1 MALVHLVVAPY
12 TKVEESFNL
21 QACHDLLYH
30 GIHLS
35 QYDHL
40 EFPGVV
46 PRTFVGPLV
55 VSAIAYPIVA
65 IIKLLGLS
73 KFLAQYIVRG
83 VLGLLVILAWRRF
96 RKQLQESFGPSVTFW
111 FTLITASQFHF
122 MYYLSRPLPNT
133 FALAIA
139 LLTFSYWLEQ
149 RHGPLIWTSGVAVL
163 IFRSELCL
171 LLGPML
177 LLDLTTRRLLTVPF
191 LKYAIPAGLL
201 CLVTTLTIDSFF
213 WKRLLWPEGEV
224 FWFNTYKNQ
233 SHNYGTSPFLWYW
246 YSALPRALG
255 LSILLVPLGIA
266 LDKRL
271 QVLVTPAFIFVAAY
285 SILPHKELRFIIYVF
300 PILNVA
306 AARACH
312 FLWEGRDKSTS
323 RQLLAVGSALHL
335 VGNVVFTT
343 FLLTISANNYP
354 GGVAVQK
361 LHQIVP
367 QDVNVSVHIDNF
379 SAQTGVSRFTQLHD
393 HWRYNK
399 TEHLKAGGPEL
410 RSFTHLLVE
419 GKSKYSY
426 NLKHY
431 TTSHQILTSVES
443 FSHLS
448 FNYQQF
454 PPVKVRVKPS
464 IFVLKNLVEEDIDWS
479 WLQEK
484 DGDKEDLEELGSEKE
499 EVIHEEEK
507 AEEIRQQ
514 EEETEEEEE
523 GEQNQDQENQEGEIK
538 EQKQEEENNILE
550 EGVLEPEAS
559 EEKLE
564 DEEEIVKD
572 DSQEEAVSKQT
583 DNEEME
589 RSIDSESGET
599 QEEKVEQEQEQEQEQ
614 AIEEPRL
621 PEPGCFMPEGEV
633 YDVSGEGDVL
643 DEEPSEVNE
652 VVMEGEKE
660 AESDSEQFCY
670 GSESDDC
677 QLLETGE
684 NDNRANENNPSKM
697 KMENQEDISVGAEE
711 EENRFVEIAYE
722 TNEADAKA
730 DESEVSAK
738 ELPSDIPVTSLPL
751 SESNQEKVKE
761 VKT

>member
-599 QEEKVEQEQEQEQEQ
+599 QEEQEQEQEQ

>member
-599 QEEKVEQEQEQEQEQ
+599 QQEQEQEQEQ